1 MKNPF
6 CKSNKKLTKTRIQE
20 PQIIGMRLRAKVYI
34 FCDPF
39 VNLGD
44 RAIWV
49 WLYIH
54 KLYDVIKLGKEQ
66 KIART
71 FMGDFESGVSR
82 SITEKTRPAYMLPF
96 ING

>member
-1 MKNPF
+1 MKNPL

-20 PQIIGMRLRAKVYI
+20 AQIGMRLRAKVYI

-39 VNLGD
+39 VNLGE

-54 KLYDVIKLGKEQ
+54 KLYDVIKQGKEQ

-71 FMGDFESGVSR
+71 FMGDFENGVSR
-82 SITEKTRPAYMLPF
+82 SVIEKTRPAYICYRL
-96 ING
+96 